1 MGGYAPSVGLRDEV
15 KEEGCVG
22 IRHERSEGKVGDCSL
37 ETTEKMS
44 ELVMEAV
51 PGEDWD
57 GFAVVM
63 VGPRE
68 GARCF
73 ERQLRRSAEGRRTKS
88 RRRDGLYRMW

>member
-1 MGGYAPSVGLRDEV
+1 MPSVGLRDEV

-51 PGEDWD
+51 PGEDWG
-57 GFAVVM
+57 GFVVLM
-63 VGPRE
+63 GGPSE
-68 GARCF
+68 GARRF
-73 ERQLRRSAEGRRTKS
+73 SRQLPDSAEGKRKTKS
-88 RRRDGLYRMW
+88 RR